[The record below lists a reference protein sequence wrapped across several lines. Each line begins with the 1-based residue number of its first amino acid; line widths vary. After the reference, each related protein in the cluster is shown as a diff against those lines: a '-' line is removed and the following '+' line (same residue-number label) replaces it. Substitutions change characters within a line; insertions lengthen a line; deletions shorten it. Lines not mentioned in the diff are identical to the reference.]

1 LLIQEVKQLFVL
13 GDSSFVFEEEME
25 LLENVNQENFTGVV
39 LTSEEHVLVFL
50 VELSYDLGVNSLLE
64 LVLLDLWREESIS
77 ILLWLG
83 HERFFVFLNLAVIK
97 QVLSLL

>member
-1 LLIQEVKQLFVL
+1 MLIQEVKQLLVL

>member
-1 LLIQEVKQLFVL
+1 MLIQEVEHLLVL

-25 LLENVNQENFTGVV
+25 LFENVNQENFTGVV

-64 LVLLDLWREESIS
+64 LVLLDLW
-77 ILLWLG
+77 
-83 HERFFVFLNLAVIK
+83 
-97 QVLSLL
+97 

>member
-1 LLIQEVKQLFVL
+1 MLIQEVKQLLVL

-64 LVLLDLWREESIS
+64 LVLLDLWREKSIS

>member
-1 LLIQEVKQLFVL
+1 MLIQEVEQLLVL
-13 GDSSFVFEEEME
+13 GDSSFVFEEEMK
-25 LLENVNQENFTGVV
+25 LLENINQENFTGVV

>member
-1 LLIQEVKQLFVL
+1 MLIQEVKQLLVL

-25 LLENVNQENFTGVV
+25 LFENVNQENFTGVV